1 MRQRNHTN
9 AADVT
14 RASWRNNHWTA
25 TWCCMKA
32 RVLSSCV
39 ISVHSHTTMCLH
51 WNDTIW
57 SIQVNGASV
66 VRFATRP
73 FGWRMHSGSIC
84 AHTAMWRCFP
94 VKSATKHL
102 HTNIPWTHTWR
113 FTLVWLLM
121 CAISATRRSSTKQT
135 WHATSDCMRQIRSA
149 TTMLPGKAEY
159 SLWSQV
165 LFVSVIILWCSF

>member
-1 MRQRNHTN
+1 MHQRNHTN

-32 RVLSSCV
+32 RVLNSCV

-73 FGWRMHSGSIC
+73 SGWRMHSGSIC

-94 VKSATKHL
+94 AKSATKHL

-113 FTLVWLLM
+113 FMPVWLLT

-159 SLWSQV
+159 SS
-165 LFVSVIILWCSF
+165 